1 MEQSRWNSQSG
12 TVKWKSN
19 GGTVKW
25 NSNGGTV
32 KVERLTDRVMV
43 KVEHYIYGESD

>member
-1 MEQSRWNSQSG
+1 MKWNSNGG
-12 TVKWKSN
+12 TVKWNSQ

-32 KVERLTDRVMV
+32 SGTVMLKQSMWKSEVEQ
-43 KVEHYIYGESD
+43 